1 MSKFKNWADLEGQ
14 PISFDVNS
22 TTEEALKA
30 TDHPSRIHLT
40 TDGRVVMNGTILGD
54 RNPQRGKWDG
64 RVTINKAVPCYARAG
79 MAYYFGD
86 GIAKFKIKKEQLKE
100 CANSYGDN
108 SLGSCKSYSV
118 WDNSMNIM
126 LKDEYAVNH
135 APTGSEL
142 YAIGKDLDSGV
153 TLMLRNLYPAIIV
166 VILKD
171 GNIFESGKFK
181 IIKINNLK
189 FIGLQLRSPYHIF
202 SNGRIFYTKRIDF
215 NIYPSNFR
223 NAKNGKLKWY
233 YPHRERVCKR
243 VYDENQDC
251 IGCEVLNVRKTV
263 LRKMNNATGL
273 RSGADGYKSF
283 VTLQPILRDKRGR
296 KSIAEHGMWFC
307 ECRLSSHDIPSNE
320 DGGYRVRISPKRP
333 AITNKKRNYLS

>member
-86 GIAKFKIKKEQLKE
+86 GIAKFKIKKEQLEE
-100 CANSYGDN
+100 CANSYGDK
-108 SLGSCKSYSV
+108 SFGSCYGYSV
-118 WDNSMNIM
+118 HENESSQILKRDFDWGKLM
-126 LKDEYAVNH
+126 L
-135 APTGSEL
+135 PTGSEL
-142 YAIGKDLDSGV
+142 YAIGKNRDLGV
-153 TLMLRNLYPAIIV
+153 TLMCKYQISALIV

-181 IIKINNLK
+181 IISISNYDSLH
-189 FIGLQLRSPYHIF
+189 LQLRSPYHIF
-202 SNGRIFYTKRIDF
+202 SDGRIFYTKRINWGDYTNQF
-215 NIYPSNFR
+215 SNSG
-223 NAKNGKLKWY
+223 KGKLKWY
-233 YPHRERVCKR
+233 YYHRERVCKR
-243 VYDENQDC
+243 VYDEN
-251 IGCEVLNVRKTV
+251 GHPHGEVLSARKTV
-263 LRKMNNATGL
+263 LKKLNNVSSSNKV
-273 RSGADGYKSF
+273 RIM
-283 VTLQPILRDKRGR
+283 LQPKLRDRRGR
-296 KSIAEHGMWFC
+296 LSIANHGMMLC
-307 ECRLSSHDIPSNE
+307 ECSFYSDGKPTGG
-320 DGGYRVRISPKRP
+320 DGGYRVLITPLRP
-333 AITNKKRNYLS
+333 AVTNKKRNYLC